1 MLIVEGFDRDRV
13 DIFERLNGSFALA
26 IYDSYANLLY
36 IARDRFGIEPLYY
49 YFDGRSLIFSS
60 DIRGV
65 VKSKII
71 NPELSYQGLYEYIH
85 FSTTLGRSTLYRGVE
100 RLESGFFI
108 EFNMDS
114 REINISPYR
123 LSYTAPKI
131 REPVEV
137 AVKRVRGL
145 LKRSIASHIESSS
158 SIKVLLRWWSVIKG
172 NIG

>member
-1 MLIVEGFDRDRV
+1 
-13 DIFERLNGSFALA
+13 
-26 IYDSYANLLY
+26 
-36 IARDRFGIEPLYY
+36 
-49 YFDGRSLIFSS
+49 
-60 DIRGV
+60 
-65 VKSKII
+65 
-71 NPELSYQGLYEYIH
+71 
-85 FSTTLGRSTLYRGVE
+85 VE

-145 LKRSIASHIESSS
+145 LKRSIASHIGSSS
-158 SIKVLLRWWSVIKG
+158 SIRYF
-172 NIG
+172 